1 MNGGLTIIDE
11 IAPLNDRPETPIFY
25 TEPMH
30 INWEQ
35 TTLTIKKWAREIG
48 FDRIAVATI
57 DLDKAEKRL
66 ADWLDRKFHG
76 EMEYMQRHGTKRTR
90 PAELLPGTIR
100 VITVTLNYLPE
111 TMQESLFALDISDTG
126 YISRYALGRDYHK
139 VIRNRLQQLAER
151 INREFGDFGY
161 RAFCDSAPV
170 MEKALAERAGLGW
183 YGKHT
188 NILNREDG
196 SWFFLGELFVD
207 IPLIP
212 DQATSAHCGSCSA
225 CIDICP
231 TNAIVKPYQLDARK
245 CISYLTIELRGTIPH
260 EYRKA
265 IGNRIY
271 GCDDCQLVCPW
282 NRYARIT
289 AEPDFQIRNPLY
301 NRSLTSLFGWDESTF
316 LRRTEGSALRR
327 IGYISWLRNIA
338 VALGNAETCDEVV
351 AALRSRADHPSEL
364 VREHVE
370 WALLQHHSEQP
381 DDQYPLT

>member
-1 MNGGLTIIDE
+1 
-11 IAPLNDRPETPIFY
+11 
-25 TEPMH
+25 MH
-30 INWEQ
+30 RNWEQ
-35 TTLTIKKWAREIG
+35 ATITIKKWAREIG
-48 FDRIAVATI
+48 FDGVAVAPVV
-57 DLDKAEKRL
+57 LDQAEKRL
-66 ADWLDRKFHG
+66 TNWLAQKFHG
-76 EMEYMQRHGTKRTR
+76 EMAYMERHGTKRSR
-90 PAELLPGTIR
+90 PAELLPGTMR

-111 TMQESLFALDISDTG
+111 SMRECFSALNLSDSG

-139 VIRNRLQQLAER
+139 VIRNRLQKLADR
-151 INREFGDFGY
+151 INLEFGDLGY

-207 IPLIP
+207 IPLVP
-212 DQATSAHCGSCSA
+212 DQPVSAHCGSCTA

-231 TNAIVKPYQLDARK
+231 TRAIVKPYQLDARK
-245 CISYLTIELRGTIPH
+245 CISYLTIELQGTIPH
-260 EYRKA
+260 KYRKA

-282 NRYARIT
+282 NRYARIS
-289 AEPDFQIRNPLY
+289 AEPDFRIRNPLH
-301 NRSLTSLFGWDESTF
+301 NQNLTSLFSWDESTF

-327 IGYISWLRNIA
+327 IGYIRWLRNIA
-338 VALGNAETCDEVV
+338 VALGNAATSDAVV
-351 AALRSRADHPSEL
+351 AALRLRADHPSEI

-370 WALLQHHSEQP
+370 WALLQHDNERSS
-381 DDQYPLT
+381 DQQSIA